1 MARKVTISR
10 EVILDAA
17 LNLLIRDGYQSVN
30 IKTLS
35 AEIGC
40 STQPVVWHFGNMEGL
55 RKALYVYAAEHSRS
69 KSGKVPSD
77 PAEAFKALGRD
88 YIRMAVHKPN
98 LFKFLY
104 LGEGPVSKPYTLKD
118 LTGGEGFGM
127 IVSGVS
133 EQTGLTEEQTIRCIR
148 DTIIYSHGLAAMV
161 ATGVLKASERTLMSM
176 VVSASEG
183 FVRSEGG
190 VTGEK

>member
-1 MARKVTISR
+1 M
-10 EVILDAA
+10 
-17 LNLLIRDGYQSVN
+17 
-30 IKTLS
+30 
-35 AEIGC
+35 
-40 STQPVVWHFGNMEGL
+40 
-55 RKALYVYAAEHSRS
+55 
-69 KSGKVPSD
+69 
-77 PAEAFKALGRD
+77 
-88 YIRMAVHKPN
+88 
-98 LFKFLY
+98 
-104 LGEGPVSKPYTLKD
+104 SKPYTLKD